1 MTAAIQSLDRTRLV
15 DFSQLSHREYSA
27 EKGVTALLLMPSNLE
42 ITQAGDRLRE
52 ESVSPTETVLDLAPP
67 VVDAPARLDETGV
80 ELKRGAFLN
89 TIAMLASNFRG
100 IFTFLVARL
109 LGPAALG
116 IFSVAWSTTDI
127 ISKIGVLGLDNAI
140 TTFIARSEA
149 VGDRARSRAL
159 FRIAVVLGVAQ
170 SIITAVV
177 VILGLRFFNNRLHIQ
192 PQMVSALALVL
203 CAMPG
208 LALYRISTAISRG
221 MKVMQHDIY
230 SRGMME
236 PIATTLAF
244 LFAVAVGFKQ
254 SSPEVAAIV
263 GTAASGLIALALAS
277 TLFRHVPP
285 QREVV
290 SPFGEAR
297 SLLAYSA
304 PISIYQLIN
313 AFIARLDLLMLGYFV
328 GRAPGVTLATVGVY
342 SAVIGTANGLRKV
355 NQAFNPIFAPV
366 VAGMTATGDHEIA
379 AATYARLA
387 QWMLWILLPLVAVM
401 SLAGSTILLIYGPAF
416 WQGGVWLGI
425 VALAS
430 AINAFVA
437 LGETVIMV
445 QRPHL
450 NLLHSSITCTVAAA
464 GLLWLIPR
472 FGVMGAAFG
481 ILLPYVVQG
490 ILRYAT
496 LRWVFHWKDSWS
508 DIRPPLIAAGI
519 ALVPTLVCRL
529 FLGGIAGQ
537 VISAAAFLAVFGVQ
551 WLQHHIH
558 RKDER
563 P

>member
-1 MTAAIQSLDRTRLV
+1 MT
-15 DFSQLSHREYSA
+15 
-27 EKGVTALLLMPSNLE
+27 
-42 ITQAGDRLRE
+42 
-52 ESVSPTETVLDLAPP
+52 
-67 VVDAPARLDETGV
+67 
-80 ELKRGAFLN
+80 
-89 TIAMLASNFRG
+89 
-100 IFTFLVARL
+100 
-109 LGPAALG
+109 
-116 IFSVAWSTTDI
+116 
-127 ISKIGVLGLDNAI
+127 
-140 TTFIARSEA
+140 
-149 VGDRARSRAL
+149 
-159 FRIAVVLGVAQ
+159 
-170 SIITAVV
+170 
-177 VILGLRFFNNRLHIQ
+177 
-192 PQMVSALALVL
+192 
-203 CAMPG
+203 
-208 LALYRISTAISRG
+208 
-221 MKVMQHDIY
+221 
-230 SRGMME
+230 E

-244 LFAVAVGFKQ
+244 LLAVAVGFK
-254 SSPEVAAIV
+254 SASPEMAAIL
-263 GTAASGLIALALAS
+263 GTAASGLIALILAS
-277 TLFRHVPP
+277 SLFRHVPAP
-285 QREVV
+285 TAAV
-290 SPFGEAR
+290 SPFSEAR

-313 AFIARLDLLMLGYFV
+313 AFIARLDLILLGYFV

-387 QWMLWILLPLVAVM
+387 QWMLWILLPLVAVL

-450 NLLHSSITCTVAAA
+450 NLLHSVITCAVAAA
-464 GLLWLIPR
+464 GLLWFIPR
-472 FGVMGAAFG
+472 FGALGAAYG

-508 DIRPPLIAAGI
+508 DIRPPLIAAGM
-519 ALVPTLVCRL
+519 ALVPAVVCRV
-529 FLGGIAGQ
+529 FLSGIIGQ
-537 VISAAAFLAVFGVQ
+537 VTSAAVFLALFGVQ
-551 WLQHHIH
+551 WWQHHIH

-563 P
+563 A

>member
-1 MTAAIQSLDRTRLV
+1 
-15 DFSQLSHREYSA
+15 
-27 EKGVTALLLMPSNLE
+27 MPRNLE
-42 ITQAGDRLRE
+42 IAQVGDRDGEKPVNAIEAALE
-52 ESVSPTETVLDLAPP
+52 LEPP
-67 VVDAPARLDETGV
+67 VVDAPARVDQTGV

-140 TTFIARSEA
+140 TTFIARSQA
-149 VGDRARSRAL
+149 VGDRARSRSL
-159 FRIAVVLGVAQ
+159 FQVAVVLGVVQ
-170 SIITAVV
+170 SVITAVI
-177 VILGLRFFNNRLHIQ
+177 VIVALQFFNDRLHMQ
-192 PQMVSALALVL
+192 PQMVSALTLVL

-208 LALYRISTAISRG
+208 LALYRISTSVSRG

-230 SRGMME
+230 SRGLVE

-244 LFAVAVGFKQ
+244 LLAIGVGFNM
-254 SSPEVAAIV
+254 SSPEIAAIL
-263 GTAASGLIALALAS
+263 GTAISGITAVVLASLLFRRDAANGIVISRVGEAKSLIAYA
-277 TLFRHVPP
+277 
-285 QREVV
+285 
-290 SPFGEAR
+290 
-297 SLLAYSA
+297 A

-313 AFIARLDLLMLGYFV
+313 AFISRLDLLMLGYFV

-366 VAGMTATGDHEIA
+366 VAGMTATGDHHVA
-379 AATYARLA
+379 SATYARLA
-387 QWMLWILLPLVAVM
+387 QWMLWILLPLVAVL

-416 WQGGVWLGI
+416 WQGGRWLGI

-430 AINAFVA
+430 ATNAFVS

-450 NLLHSSITCTVAAA
+450 NLLHSVITCVVAFA

-472 FGVMGAAFG
+472 FGALGAAVG
-481 ILLPYVVQG
+481 ILLPYIVQG

-508 DIRPPLIAAGI
+508 DISYPLIAAGI
-519 ALVPTLVCRL
+519 AIVPALVCRG
-529 FLGGIAGQ
+529 FLSGIVGQ
-537 VISAAAFLAVFGVQ
+537 VSSAAVFLIVFGVQ
-551 WLQHHIH
+551 WWRHHIH
-558 RKDER
+558 RKDR
-563 P
+563 NP

>member
-1 MTAAIQSLDRTRLV
+1 MPYHFETAR
-15 DFSQLSHREYSA
+15 
-27 EKGVTALLLMPSNLE
+27 
-42 ITQAGDRLRE
+42 AGDQLRE
-52 ESVSPTETVLDLAPP
+52 ESVSPTEVALDVAPP
-67 VVDAPARLDETGV
+67 VVDAPARVDETGV

-89 TIAMLASNFRG
+89 TVAMLASNFRG

-109 LGPAALG
+109 LGTAALG

-149 VGDRARSRAL
+149 VGNRARSRTL
-159 FRIAVVLGVAQ
+159 FRVAAVLGVAQ
-170 SIITAVV
+170 SIVTAVI
-177 VILGLRFFNNRLHIQ
+177 VIVALRFFNNRLHVQ

-208 LALYRISTAISRG
+208 LALYRISTAVSRG

-230 SRGMME
+230 SRGMAE
-236 PIATTLAF
+236 PITTTLAF
-244 LFAVAVGFKQ
+244 LLALAVGFKE

-263 GTAASGLIALALAS
+263 SASASGLIALALAA
-277 TLFRHVPP
+277 TLFRHIPV
-285 QREVV
+285 QTDVV
-290 SPFGEAR
+290 SPLGEAR
-297 SLLAYSA
+297 SLVGYAA

-313 AFIARLDLLMLGYFV
+313 AFIARLDLILLGYFV
-328 GRAPGVTLATVGVY
+328 GRAPGVTLATVGIY

-366 VAGMTATGDHEIA
+366 VAGMTATGDHQIA

-387 QWMLWILLPLVAVM
+387 QWMLWILLPLVAVL
-401 SLAGSTILLIYGPAF
+401 SLAGSTILLIYGPVF
-416 WQGGVWLGI
+416 WQGGLWLGI

-450 NLLHSSITCTVAAA
+450 NLLHSSITCVIAFA
-464 GLLWLIPR
+464 GLLSLIPR
-472 FGVMGAAFG
+472 FGAMGAAFG
-481 ILLPYVVQG
+481 ILLPYLVQG
-490 ILRYAT
+490 TLRYVT

-508 DIRPPLIAAGI
+508 DIRPPLVAAGI
-519 ALVPTLVCRL
+519 ALVPALVCRS
-529 FLGGIAGQ
+529 FLGAITGQ
-537 VISAAAFLAVFGVQ
+537 VISAAAFLAVFGVH
-551 WLQHHIH
+551 WWRHHTH